1 MPMPEP
7 NYCRD
12 GHTAEMPRV
21 WVDDKSWVQPYE
33 VGDLEDRVST
43 VLGVLGIVVFLIA
56 LALLTI
62 FGTPEPKS
70 VYVPGHYEHVM
81 PQD

>member
-1 MPMPEP
+1 MSMPEP

-21 WVDDKSWVQPYE
+21 WVDDGWVQPYE
-33 VGDLEDRVST
+33 VGDLEDRVSS
-43 VLGVLGIVVFLIA
+43 VLGALGIVVFLIA